1 MEGTV
6 LDYGS
11 VRLEGYVQVSIGSI
25 LETDSWKE
33 QFLIGPFLRM
43 LEILEGLMANRVVAS
58 ASTDQIRSFIH

>member
-1 MEGTV
+1 
-6 LDYGS
+6 
-11 VRLEGYVQVSIGSI
+11 VSIGSI